1 MAWTVVS
8 VWIFTVAGYKRR
20 TARARIRRAVT
31 ARCRARLLR
40 GMVFGLAVLA
50 APVGAEVP
58 DCDTEKDVNG
68 ESEDMLCRM
77 KLYRWTCLV
86 LKGYDVSGSNWTVAL
101 ADYDDCTI
109 RACNQVLDES
119 GGIPEDIRVE
129 CDVPKFDRP

>member
-1 MAWTVVS
+1 MPGINAELPGHGFAGQSQRAAGPGCCAAW
-8 VWIFTVAGYKRR
+8 
-20 TARARIRRAVT
+20 
-31 ARCRARLLR
+31 
-40 GMVFGLAVLA
+40 VFGLAVLA

-68 ESEDMLCRM
+68 EPEDMLCRM